1 MSKLDDKHKA
11 IYSTTFKRMDSTEEE
26 PSRTFQFI
34 ISTES
39 KDRHGTIIKS
49 DGWDLKNFNANP
61 IVAFMHNTS
70 NDWWS
75 GTSLDPD
82 DLLGPGRAWVEDGK
96 LMGEVTF
103 EDKETNP
110 KADKIMRKVL
120 NGTLKATSVGFRP
133 IDGHWGEEKNNENPD
148 TYYYDKS
155 ELLEFSIVAIPSNP
169 DALMRSYES
178 ELRKMLPEKPTEK
191 KKQINNSLIKA
202 KNQNRRNKIFIN
214 SLNNFKDA

>member
-1 MSKLDDKHKA
+1 MSKIDKHKSV
-11 IYSTTFKRMDSTEEE
+11 YSTTFKRMGGTDEE
-26 PSRTFQFI
+26 PSRTFQFV
-34 ISTES
+34 ISTETI
-39 KDRHGTIIKS
+39 DRHGTIIKS
-49 DGWDLKNFNANP
+49 DGWSLENFNANP

-133 IDGHWGEEKNNENPD
+133 IDGHWGEERNNEDPD
-148 TYYYDKS
+148 TYYYDRS

-178 ELRKMLPEKPTEK
+178 ELKKMLPKKPSEK
-191 KKQINNSLIKA
+191 KEDKV
-202 KNQNRRNKIFIN
+202 KIVDSMAGRVMEHKLFIN
-214 SLNNFKDA
+214 KNFKNV